1 MMIRPVC
8 ISDLSRYSL
17 ALLLFFTL
25 FSKLAQAQVS
35 AELCGPMSLPMQYGP
50 YDYRTDKDKLT
61 IVEVAHFTA
70 QVEALLR
77 GQSAAS
83 YATDISYTL
92 QRFPNHHRALLSV
105 MRMVERKILAVRE
118 LLHPPECYF
127 ERALRWRKDD
137 VVARML
143 YAKFLADQNRKHEAI
158 HQLEITERFA
168 ADNPLTHRN
177 LGRLLIEMKEYPSA
191 LAQAY
196 KLLKLDPADTSLRE
210 SLTLVGQW
218 REPDVPTQPDPRL
231 TDAAPEP
238 APAASTR

>member
-8 ISDLSRYSL
+8 ISDLVRYSL
-17 ALLLFFTL
+17 VLLLFFAL
-25 FSKLAQAQVS
+25 FAKLARAEVS
-35 AELCGPMSLPMQYGP
+35 AELCGPISLPMQFGP

-77 GQSAAS
+77 GQSSAS
-83 YATDISYTL
+83 FAGDINYTL
-92 QRFPNHHRALLSV
+92 QRFPNHHRALVSV
-105 MRMVERKILAVRE
+105 MRMVDRKMLAVHE
-118 LLHPPECYF
+118 LPRLPECYF

-158 HQLEITERFA
+158 HQLEITERYA

-177 LGRLLIEMKEYPSA
+177 LGRLLIEMREYPSA

-218 REPDVPTQPDPRL
+218 REPEVATQPDVGL
-231 TDAAPEP
+231 TVAAPEP
-238 APAASTR
+238 APAASAR